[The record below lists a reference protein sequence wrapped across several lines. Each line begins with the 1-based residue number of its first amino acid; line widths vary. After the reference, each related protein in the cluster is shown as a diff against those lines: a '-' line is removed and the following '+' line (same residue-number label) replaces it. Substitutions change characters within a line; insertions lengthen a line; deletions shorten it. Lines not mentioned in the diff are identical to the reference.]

1 MLYNLPGEEGEE
13 AVIMEE
19 EEAATIQLPTLYRI
33 YRDAIQ
39 EMDM

>member
-1 MLYNLPGEEGEE
+1 MK
-13 AVIMEE
+13 AVMEE